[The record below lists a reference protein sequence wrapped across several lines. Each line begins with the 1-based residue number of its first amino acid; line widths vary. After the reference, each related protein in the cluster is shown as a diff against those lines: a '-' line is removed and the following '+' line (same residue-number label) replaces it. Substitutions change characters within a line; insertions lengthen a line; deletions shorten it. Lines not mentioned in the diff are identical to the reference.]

1 MKRLLILMTVV
12 CIYSGCRTIMPTGS
26 KNVVQISGTI
36 EKLGMT
42 TFQYGT
48 HLIKSGNITYALKSS
63 KVNLNSFLTEEV
75 RLKGTRV
82 EGYPIENGPELIEV
96 LEVDFK

>member
-1 MKRLLILMTVV
+1 MKKLFIFFTVL
-12 CIYSGCRTIMPTGS
+12 CICSACGTVMPTGS

-42 TFQYGT
+42 TFQYGS
-48 HLIKSGNITYALKSS
+48 HLIKSGNRTYALKSN
-63 KVNLNSFLTEEV
+63 KVNLNSFMSEEV

-82 EGYPIENGPELIEV
+82 EGYPIENGPELIDV
-96 LEVDFK
+96 TEVDFK

>member
-1 MKRLLILMTVV
+1 MKKLIILIAIVGLFSACSTV
-12 CIYSGCRTIMPTGS
+12 MPTGS
-26 KNVVQISGTI
+26 KNVMVISGTI

-48 HLIKSGNITYALKSS
+48 HMLKSGNHTYALKS
-63 KVNLNSFLTEEV
+63 KNVNLNSFMTEEV
-75 RLKGTRV
+75 RLKGTKV
-82 EGYPIENGPELIEV
+82 DGYPIENGPELIEV